1 MTKAKNPHSRGQHS
15 HTQRSLEQDA
25 LDSQSL
31 DSQALEQ
38 GSPEQHSHAR
48 HQLDRRTFLK
58 GAGITAAGV
67 AALSGIAGCGYKN
80 YTPYAEGSV
89 GAQGN
94 GSTTISDT
102 PSFMQKPEA
111 ITKFEETLNC
121 DVLVIGA
128 GAAGVPAA
136 LSAAENGANVVLLQK
151 ENIAMSHGNSAA
163 GLNIEKCDKA
173 AVEHLISMVVKAN
186 QHRSHRKLV
195 ENWAYNS
202 GEALHWCIDRVQSV
216 GGPALD
222 DGNTQQKATLNIN
235 GFKLDYVTAFFG
247 PKPYTTGDAMQS
259 LAEVATAKGVN
270 IRYSTPA
277 KQLHKDKNGNVD
289 GAIAQRE
296 DGKYILVNA
305 KSGVI
310 LATGDY
316 SNDEE
321 MCDYYIPDIHNF
333 ERKQTNQTGDGHK
346 MGLWA
351 GASME
356 KIGHTKMLHDFD
368 AGPASMCDMP
378 FLAVCDNTG
387 KRFMDETV
395 DMSLTNNYLR
405 DGQHPGWYSQVFDA
419 NYMTDAA
426 SWKGKL
432 VDPEGL
438 RTYMPEENVERKGV
452 FADQVRT
459 FKANTLEELA
469 TKIGQ
474 DPATFKKT
482 VDEYNALCDAGADTE
497 FGKDPQYLKPV
508 RQAPFYAI
516 HRRMRLSTI
525 CSGLEVNE
533 NNQALTPDGNV
544 IEGLYIIGNCAG
556 NFYGGVDYPLDIYGL
571 SLGRNI
577 TAGYVTGKYLATK

>member
-1 MTKAKNPHSRGQHS
+1 MTQCKKSTSFN
-15 HTQRSLEQDA
+15 
-25 LDSQSL
+25 
-31 DSQALEQ
+31 
-38 GSPEQHSHAR
+38 
-48 HQLDRRTFLK
+48 RRTFLK
-58 GAGITAAGV
+58 GAGVTALGAASAGV
-67 AALSGIAGCGYKN
+67 LAGCGHKE
-80 YTPYAEGSV
+80 YTPYAQGVV
-89 GAQGN
+89 GQQGN
-94 GSTTISDT
+94 GSSTVSGMPT
-102 PSFMQKPEA
+102 FMQAPDA
-111 ITKFEETLNC
+111 ITNFAETVDC

-151 ENIAMSHGNSAA
+151 ERIAMSHGNSAA
-163 GLNIEKCDKA
+163 GLNIDKCDKA
-173 AVEHLISMVVKAN
+173 GVEHLISMVVKAN
-186 QHRSHRKLV
+186 QHRSHRELV
-195 ENWAYNS
+195 RNWAYNS
-202 GEALHWCIDRVQSV
+202 GEALHWCIDRVSSV
-216 GGPALD
+216 GGPASD
-222 DGNTQQKATLNIN
+222 DANNQQKATLNIN

-259 LAEVATAKGVN
+259 LAQVAQNAGVD

-277 KQLHKDKNGNVD
+277 KQLVKDSN
-289 GAIAQRE
+289 GAITGAVAQRE
-296 DGKYILVNA
+296 DGKYIKVNA
-305 KSGVI
+305 KKGTI

-333 ERKQTNQTGDGHK
+333 ARKQTNQTGDGHK
-346 MGLWA
+346 MGMWV
-351 GASME
+351 GAAME
-356 KIGHTKMLHDFD
+356 KVGHTKMLHDFD

-405 DGQHPGWYSQVFDA
+405 DGKHPGWYSQVFDS

-426 SWKGKL
+426 KWKGKL
-432 VDPEGL
+432 VSPEGL
-438 RTYMPEENVERKGV
+438 KTYMPEEDVERKAV

-469 TKIGQ
+469 EKIGQ
-474 DPATFKKT
+474 DPKTFAKT
-482 VDEYNALCDAGADTE
+482 VEEYNALCDAGADSE

-525 CSGLEVNE
+525 CSGLEVDS
-533 NNQALTPDGNV
+533 NNQALTAEGNT
-544 IEGLYIIGNCAG
+544 IDGLYVIGNCAG

-571 SLGRNI
+571 SLGRCI
-577 TAGYVTGKYLATK
+577 TAGYVCGKYLATK

>member
-1 MTKAKNPHSRGQHS
+1 MSESEKGTTR
-15 HTQRSLEQDA
+15 RS
-25 LDSQSL
+25 
-31 DSQALEQ
+31 
-38 GSPEQHSHAR
+38 
-48 HQLDRRTFLK
+48 FLK
-58 GAGITAAGV
+58 LGGISALGALGAG
-67 AALSGIAGCGYKN
+67 ALSGCGYKQ
-80 YTPYAEGSV
+80 YTPYNQGSV
-89 GAQGN
+89 GSAGN
-94 GSTTISDT
+94 GSTTASGT
-102 PSFMQKPEA
+102 PSFMQAPAA
-111 ITKFEETLNC
+111 ITSFDETVEC

-128 GAAGVPAA
+128 GASGTPAA
-136 LSAAENGANVVLLQK
+136 LSAAENGAKVVLLQK
-151 ENIAMSHGNSAA
+151 ERIAMSHGNSAA
-163 GLNIEKCDKA
+163 GLNLDKCDKA
-173 AVEHLISMVVKAN
+173 GVEHLISMVVKAN
-186 QHRSHRKLV
+186 QHRSHRELV
-195 ENWAYNS
+195 SNWAYNS
-202 GEALHWCIDRVQSV
+202 GEALHWCIDRIKSV
-216 GGPALD
+216 DGPVSD
-222 DGNTQQKATLNIN
+222 DANNQQKATLNIN

-259 LAEVATAKGVN
+259 LAKVAASAGVD

-277 KQLHKDKNGNVD
+277 KQLVKDSSGTVT

-296 DGKYILVNA
+296 DGKYIKVTA
-305 KSGVI
+305 KKGVI

-333 ERKQTNQTGDGHK
+333 ERKQNNQTGDGHK
-346 MGLWA
+346 MGMWA

-405 DGQHPGWYSQVFDA
+405 DGKHPGWYSQVFDS

-432 VDPEGL
+432 VSPEGL
-438 RTYMPEENVERKGV
+438 RVYMPEEDVERKAV

-459 FKANTLEELA
+459 FKADTLEELA
-469 TKIGQ
+469 EKIGQ
-474 DPATFKKT
+474 DPTTFKQT
-482 VDEYNALCDAGADTE
+482 VEDYNALCDAGADTE

-508 RQAPFYAI
+508 RQAPFYGI

-525 CSGLEVNE
+525 CSGLEVNGK
-533 NNQALTPDGNV
+533 NQALTAEGEV
-544 IEGLYIIGNCAG
+544 IEGLYVIGNCAG

-571 SLGRNI
+571 SLGRCV